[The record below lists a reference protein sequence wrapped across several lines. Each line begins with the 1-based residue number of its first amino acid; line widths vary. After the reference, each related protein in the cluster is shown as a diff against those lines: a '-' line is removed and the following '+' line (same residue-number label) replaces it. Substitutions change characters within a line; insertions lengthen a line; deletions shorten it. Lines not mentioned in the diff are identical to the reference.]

1 MDNLGY
7 SHLKT
12 IDFITSTKL
21 FFQNKVIWTE
31 SGAQEVDVSCWGHI
45 QLPVVIF
52 YYVEDVK
59 MQVKMGQDL

>member
-1 MDNLGY
+1 MIPISRPLT
-7 SHLKT
+7 SLHLQ
-12 IDFITSTKL
+12 SC

-52 YYVEDVK
+52 YYVEDIK
-59 MQVKMGQDL
+59 MQGKMGQDL